1 MLTLQDRDRWIWPF
15 ELVDKIGE
23 GGMGIVYRARYV
35 VNDRQ
40 VAVKLLPTDVTDEV
54 ILARFEREL
63 EILKTLK
70 HPNIVRCFGGVCENK
85 RRFYAMELVEGGTLD
100 GLLEQY
106 GKLPWPKVIEYGLQM
121 CRALAYSHERGVVHR
136 DIKPG
141 NFLIAA
147 NGQLKLS
154 DFGLASV
161 IASRKI
167 TAAGKTMGT
176 YRYMAPEQI
185 RGKTEIKS
193 DLYALGCVLFEML
206 TGRPPFDGDTPAEIL
221 QKHMREPPPQV
232 RAFALDCPPAL
243 ESIVLDLLEKEP
255 ERRPSGAEEVAR
267 CLENVSEP
275 EIVERP
281 RSPGATATAPSHRPV
296 AVPPKLERK
305 PPPRKPSRPAAPK
318 ALTAAALM
326 AAGILLVWAL
336 FLQRQNSAL
345 ERAELLWIEAYGSGS
360 SEVQTAAA
368 RALGELGTPAAVDA
382 LIEGLE
388 KSDRPVR
395 RATAAALG
403 ETGAAGKSAI
413 SKLRRIQQQ
422 DEFPDV
428 RTTAGESVEKLQAAG
443 GGGAFW
449 FYAMLLAILA
459 GSVGGAAYVYR
470 SGADAEPELD

>member
-1 MLTLQDRDRWIWPF
+1 MLTIEDRDRWIWPF

-106 GKLPWPKVIEYGLQM
+106 GKLPWPKVAEYGLQM
-121 CRALAYSHERGVVHR
+121 CGALAYSHERGVVHR

-206 TGRPPFDGDTPAEIL
+206 TGRPPFDGETPAEIL
-221 QKHMREPPPQV
+221 QKHMREPAPRV
-232 RAFALDCPPAL
+232 REFALDCPPAL
-243 ESIVLDLLEKEP
+243 ESIVLDLLEKDP
-255 ERRPSGAEEVAR
+255 DRRPASAEEVAR
-267 CLENVSEP
+267 RLENVSEP

-281 RSPGATATAPSHRPV
+281 RTATATATVPSHRPV
-296 AVPPKLERK
+296 AVPPKTERK
-305 PPPRKPSRPAAPK
+305 PLPKRVHQPAATST
-318 ALTAAALM
+318 LTAAVLL
-326 AAGILLVWAL
+326 AAGMLLVWAL
-336 FLQRQNSAL
+336 WLHRQNSTLA
-345 ERAELLWIEAYGSGS
+345 RAERLWIEAYRSDS
-360 SEVQTAAA
+360 REVQTAAA
-368 RALGELGTPAAVDA
+368 QALGELGTPAAVDA
-382 LIEGLE
+382 LLEGLE
-388 KSDRPVR
+388 TRERPVR
-395 RATAAALG
+395 RAAAAALG
-403 ETGAAGKSAI
+403 ETGAAGSSALP
-413 SKLRRIQQQ
+413 KLRRLQQQ
-422 DEFPDV
+422 DEFPEV
-428 RTTAGESVEKLQAAG
+428 RTSAGESVKALQNAG

-449 FYAMLLAILA
+449 FYTLLLLILA
-459 GSVGGAAYVYR
+459 GSAGGAAYIYFSSR
-470 SGADAEPELD
+470 EPEPDDD

>member
-1 MLTLQDRDRWIWPF
+1 MLIMEDRERWIWPF

-23 GGMGIVYRARYV
+23 GGMGVVYRARYV

-106 GKLPWPKVIEYGLQM
+106 GKLPWPKVIDYGVQM

-141 NFLIAA
+141 NFLIAT

-161 IASRKI
+161 IAARKI

-185 RGKTEIKS
+185 RGRTEIKS

-206 TGRPPFDGDTPAEIL
+206 TGRPPFDGETPAEIL
-221 QKHMREPPPQV
+221 QKHMREPPPRV
-232 RAFALDCPPAL
+232 REFALDCPPAL
-243 ESIVLDLLEKEP
+243 ESIVLDLLEKQP
-255 ERRPSGAEEVAR
+255 DRRPASAEEVAR
-267 CLENVSEP
+267 RLEDVSEP

-281 RSPGATATAPSHRPV
+281 RTAAATAMTPSHRPV
-296 AVPPKLERK
+296 AVPPRPERK
-305 PPPRKPSRPAAPK
+305 PTTAKAPAPGVPK
-318 ALTAAALM
+318 ALTAAALV
-326 AAGILLVWAL
+326 AAGILLIWAL
-336 FLQRQNSAL
+336 WLHRQNATL
-345 ERAELLWIEAYGSGS
+345 AHAERLWIEAYRSDSGA
-360 SEVQTAAA
+360 VQAAAA
-368 RALGELGTPAAVDA
+368 RALGELGTPEAVDA
-382 LIEGLE
+382 LGNGLE
-388 KSDRPVR
+388 TRDRPVR
-395 RATAAALG
+395 RAAVAALG
-403 ETGAAGKSAI
+403 ETGAAGKAAVP
-413 SKLRRIQQQ
+413 KLRRLQQQ

-428 RTTAGESVEKLQAAG
+428 RAAAAASVEKLQNAG

-449 FYAMLLAILA
+449 FYAMLFLILIA
-459 GSVGGAAYVYR
+459 SAGAAVYVYR
-470 SGADAEPELD
+470 SGSDPDFEPD